1 MNHYFGIKLVYK
13 PFQNAKLSASVVCRG
28 DKLLITPHSNLI
40 FAQVAKIIA
49 MKEENDNPP
58 TGQDKGGTN
67 QSKQLV
73 VESNKNEFTSL
84 SLLTNAMSTALL
96 LIRTWQITINMNKY

>member
-1 MNHYFGIKLVYK
+1 MLSRYTETVNHYFGVKLVYG

-73 VESNKNEFTSL
+73 VKSNKNEFTSL
-84 SLLTNAMSTALL
+84 SPQSSPMSTARL
-96 LIRTWQITINMNKY
+96 LIRT